1 MDLCGSALS
10 VRAALDAVT
19 ALQPDAAFLISSDS
33 GVSVTF
39 RELRDHSLLLSKL
52 LAHSGIQ
59 SGDKVAFLM
68 DNGLLPAQLFLGA
81 MYGGFVAVPLNV
93 RAGAMQLAYMMDHCD
108 AKVVFVQSEYRELLG
123 EALAGVRRDIR
134 IIEASVDGRLAI
146 EDEALNTEIPSL
158 LTPAPAPDDIAM
170 LMYSSGSTGKPKGA
184 LHTHSS
190 ILAHGRNSIMGH
202 QLSAADRSLLVLP
215 LYHINA
221 ECVTLVPTLLSGGSV
236 VIAHRFAVNR
246 FWDWIDDFR
255 ITWSAL
261 VPTIISELVN
271 WDDPGKDRRQ
281 AAFQRIRF
289 FRSSSAPLS
298 PSLQQQ
304 FLDKFNLPLI
314 QAMGSTEGGNVF
326 SNPVPPAK
334 NKLGSPGL
342 PWGFETRIIDREGID
357 VPQGDPGEVLL
368 RSPALMKCYYKDPEG
383 TAAVVDSEGW
393 LHTGD
398 LARQDED
405 GYFFVVGRSKELIIK
420 GGVNIAPRQ
429 IDEVLESHPAI
440 LEAAAVG
447 IPDRYFGEE
456 AVAFAVLRDGSTADE
471 RELLTFCETRLG
483 HFKTPARIYFL
494 KELPKGP
501 SGKVQ
506 RLRLLDP
513 EILAT
518 VAVATSAE
526 TTSLNDS
533 SLPGDESN
541 ASAAAAV
548 EQIIAAAWAEVL
560 NVPTV
565 DTEANFFALGG
576 HSLLAIQ
583 CISKLR
589 TKLPVVLTLADFFE
603 NCTVAEQARL
613 VRQKLHGANVK
624 SDEPGAESSNWE
636 ESFLRQYVPPA
647 QESIPH
653 LNSTLPHPLSPLQ
666 QRLWFM
672 EKLNPDVPVY
682 NESEAVLLTGNL
694 NVIALKNAF
703 NVIVAR
709 HEALRSTIDAVDGV
723 PHAVIH
729 QSWPP
734 QFREFD
740 LSELAPAK
748 RQSELD
754 RLLIDEPRIPYSLE
768 TVPGIRVALVRLS
781 EHEHALILCMHHIIC
796 DWASEGILWRELSVL
811 YRSYINGEQA
821 DLPALPITHRDY
833 SVWNEKRFEE
843 TDFSE
848 DLAFWEENL
857 KGVPALLEV
866 PADRPRPAMASYQ
879 GKRVRRKLSPELTE
893 ALRGISRREKTSL
906 FTIFTAALDTVLYR
920 YTGTDDILIGLPIG
934 DRDLPELQSI
944 IGFLLHTHVLR
955 TTLSGDI
962 PFRDLLS
969 RVQKGVLDLYAH
981 RAVPF
986 DHVVRKL
993 QPERNQSYSP
1003 LFQVMLNWRDR
1014 DQQLTFIGLE
1024 GLAIESLMATADTCK
1039 FDLYFFVTDG
1049 GEEVW
1054 LELEYNTDI
1063 FDQDRISRLL
1073 GHYQTVLES
1082 VVIDP
1087 GITVGKIPL
1096 LTAGEYEQTVVDW
1109 NRTQIDF
1116 HEEES
1121 LDRLIDQQI
1130 RRVPEKIAVSYGD
1143 EQLSYRKLDNRIN
1156 QLASHLQQLGVKR
1169 NDLVAI
1175 SVERSIDMI
1184 VGLLGIMR
1192 AGAAYLPLDPTFPP
1206 ERLAFML
1213 QDAQPSV
1220 LLTQEKLRTLL
1231 PRSQAQVVA
1240 LDALSLSADTVPS
1253 VAAEHGPEDLA
1264 YVLYTS
1270 GSTGTP
1276 KGVQIQ
1282 HRALVNFMLSMQR
1295 EPGITAD
1302 DTLLAIT
1309 TLSFDIAG
1317 LELYLPLT
1325 VGAHLVIAPN
1335 EVTRDGQQLLA
1346 LMEST
1351 ETTMMQATPATW
1363 RMLLNTE
1370 WYGAPNLTILCGGES
1385 WSSELAS
1392 QLLPR
1397 CKSLWNMYGP
1407 TETTIWSATSQVQ
1420 ALGVVRIGQPIANTS
1435 LYVLDHC
1442 NQPAA
1447 VGVPGELHIG
1457 GRGLALGYLGRAELT
1472 SQRFIPNSFSK
1483 QDEKIYKTG
1492 DLVRRFSDGSIEFLG
1507 RLDHQIKLRGF
1518 RIELGEIEAVLGAQ
1532 PGISQCVIT
1541 LQELDSGEQRLVA
1554 HIVPDDPGNLP
1565 SLDELSNTLKLQL
1578 PAYMIPSTFSILE
1591 RMPLT
1596 ANGKVDRKALLA
1608 PVVETLAAEG
1618 YEAPQG
1624 EMEMAIASIL
1634 AEVLQ
1639 LERVGRKDNFF
1650 SLGGH
1655 SLLVLKV
1662 VQKINKRFE
1671 VDLRVAEFFQ
1681 NPTIP
1686 GVMEALKTRVKQK
1699 SRLINLRPAHS
1710 TGQIFFMDA
1719 AVGLCRLAEAFDPG
1733 PAVFA
1738 TDIQLDQAIVNASVE
1753 NRVKDLPSMEEFA
1766 QPCVNLIL
1774 QEQPSGPCV
1783 LVGHS
1788 FGGLLAFEVA
1798 RQLRLAGRKVDAVV
1812 ILDTTAP
1819 LSIAYR
1825 LKNLTFSRVK
1835 SAIKWRITSA
1845 VSLVSSK
1852 LGSGSN
1858 ANAPELPDAV
1868 KEEIGHYQGAL
1879 VDLPWDVRQ
1888 KINWTARDRYQ
1899 CRPGAGRGILVRA
1912 RELRPTLHFQNMG
1925 WDGMF
1930 RDGLQVVDADGDH
1943 MSLLAEENV
1952 HGLAKAIQNYLSPLM
1967 TFKAMETAA
1976 RVEQKVPSL
1985 RPQ

>member
-1 MDLCGSALS
+1 MDLCGGAVS
-10 VRAALDAVT
+10 VRAALDALT
-19 ALQPDAAFLISSDS
+19 ALQPDVAFLISSES
-33 GVSVTF
+33 GTSVTF
-39 RELRDHSLLLSKL
+39 RELQEHSLLLSRL
-52 LAHSGIQ
+52 LAHYGVQ
-59 SGDKVAFLM
+59 PGDKVAFLM

-93 RAGAMQLAYMMDHCD
+93 RAGAMQLSYMMDHCD
-108 AKVVFVQSEYRELLG
+108 AKIVFVQPEYKELLS

-134 IIEASVDGRLAI
+134 IVEASVDGPLAV
-146 EDEALNTEIPSL
+146 ENEALSSEAPSF
-158 LTPAPAPDDIAM
+158 PPSADDIAM

-190 ILAHGRNSIMGH
+190 ILAHGRNSIQGH
-202 QLSAADRSLLVLP
+202 QLTSADRSLLVLP

-221 ECVTLVPTLLSGGSV
+221 ECVTLIPTLLSGGSV

-246 FWDWIDDFR
+246 FWDCIDEFR

-271 WDDPGKDRRQ
+271 WDDPGKEHRQ

-357 VPQGDPGEVLL
+357 VAQGDPGEVLL

-383 TAAVVDSEGW
+383 TAAVVDSDGW

-405 GYFFVVGRSKELIIK
+405 GYFFIVGRSKELIIK

-429 IDEVLESHPAI
+429 IDEVLETHPAV

-456 AVAFAVLRDGSTADE
+456 AVAFVVLRDGSAADE

-513 EILAT
+513 EILST
-518 VAVATSAE
+518 VAVANSVE
-526 TTSLNDS
+526 TTSLSDNNQA
-533 SLPGDESN
+533 GDDSN

-560 NVPTV
+560 NVPEI

-603 NCTVAEQARL
+603 NSTVAEQARL
-613 VRQKLHGANVK
+613 VRQKLHSANVK
-624 SDEPGAESSNWE
+624 PDGPLTESSNWE
-636 ESFLRQYVPPA
+636 ENFLRQYVPA
-647 QESIPH
+647 DQESIPH
-653 LNSTLPHPLSPLQ
+653 LDSTLPHPLSPLQ

-694 NVIALKNAF
+694 NVTALKNAF

-709 HEALRSTIDAVDGV
+709 HEALRSTIDVIDGV

-740 LSELAPAK
+740 LSQLAAAK

-754 RLLIDEPRIPYSLE
+754 RLLIDEPRMPYSLE
-768 TVPGIRVALVRLS
+768 TVPGIRISLVHLS
-781 EHEHALILCMHHIIC
+781 EHEHALILSMHHIIC
-796 DWASEGILWRELSVL
+796 DWASEGVIWRELSVL
-811 YRSYINGEQA
+811 YRSYMNGEQA
-821 DLPALPITHRDY
+821 DLPTLPITHRDY
-833 SVWNEKRFEE
+833 AVWNEKRLEE

-848 DLAFWEENL
+848 DLAFWDKNL
-857 KGVPALLEV
+857 KGAPALLEV
-866 PADRPRPAMASYQ
+866 PADRPRPAMASYK

-962 PFRDLLS
+962 PFRDLLG

-1082 VVIDP
+1082 VVVDP
-1087 GITVGKIPL
+1087 GITVGNIPL
-1096 LTAGEYEQTVVDW
+1096 LTAAEYEQTVVDW
-1109 NRTQIDF
+1109 NRTQVDF
-1116 HEEES
+1116 QEEES

-1143 EQLSYRKLDNRIN
+1143 EQLSYRQLGDRIHR
-1156 QLASHLQQLGVKR
+1156 LASQLQQLGVKR
-1169 NDLVAI
+1169 NDLVGI

-1231 PRSQAQVVA
+1231 PQSQAQVVA
-1240 LDALSLSADTVPS
+1240 LDTLPPSADTTPM
-1253 VAAEHGPEDLA
+1253 VAAEHGPDDLA

-1282 HRALVNFMLSMQR
+1282 HRALANFMLAMQR

-1346 LMEST
+1346 LMQST
-1351 ETTMMQATPATW
+1351 GTSMMQATPATW
-1363 RMLLNTE
+1363 RMLLDAE

-1385 WSSELAS
+1385 WSSELAG

-1407 TETTIWSATSQVQ
+1407 TETTIWSAASQVQ
-1420 ALGVVRIGQPIANTS
+1420 ASGVVRIGQPIANTS

-1447 VGVPGELHIG
+1447 VGIPGELHIG

-1472 SQRFIPNSFSK
+1472 SQRFIPNNFSE
-1483 QDEKIYKTG
+1483 QNEKIYKTG

-1518 RIELGEIEAVLGAQ
+1518 RIELGEIEAVLGGQ
-1532 PGISQCVIT
+1532 PGVSQCIMT
-1541 LQELDSGEQRLVA
+1541 LQELGSGEQRLVA
-1554 HIVPDDPGNLP
+1554 HIVLDDPDDLP
-1565 SLDELSNTLKLQL
+1565 SLDELSNALKQHL

-1591 RMPLT
+1591 KMPLT

-1608 PVVETLAAEG
+1608 PAMETLATEG

-1655 SLLVLKV
+1655 SLLVLQV

-1719 AVGLCRLAEAFDPG
+1719 AVGLCRLAHAFDAG

-1738 TDIQLDQAIVNASVE
+1738 TDVQLDQAVVNASVE
-1753 NRVKDLPSMEEFA
+1753 NRVQDLPGMEEFA
-1766 QPCVNLIL
+1766 RPCVDLIL
-1774 QEQPSGPCV
+1774 QEQPNGPCV
-1783 LVGHS
+1783 LIGHS

-1798 RQLRLAGRKVDAVV
+1798 RQLRLAGREINAVV

-1819 LSIAYR
+1819 LSISYR
-1825 LKNLTFSRVK
+1825 LKNLTFSRAK
-1835 SAIKWRITSA
+1835 SAIMWRITSA
-1845 VSLVSSK
+1845 VNLVTTK
-1852 LGSGSN
+1852 LGNGSN
-1858 ANAPELPDAV
+1858 PNTPELSAAV
-1868 KEEIGHYQGAL
+1868 REEVGQYQGAL
-1879 VDLPWDVRQ
+1879 VDLPWDIRQ

-1899 CRPGAGRGILVRA
+1899 CRRGAGRGILVRA
-1912 RELRPTLHFQNMG
+1912 RDMRPSLHFENMG

-1930 RDGLQVVDADGDH
+1930 VDGLQVVDADGDH

-1952 HGLAKAIQNYLSPLM
+1952 QGLAKDIQNYLSPIM
-1967 TFKAMETAA
+1967 TFKPAKAA
-1976 RVEQKVPSL
+1976 AQVEPKISSP
-1985 RPQ
+1985 RPR